1 MKASEFGQSLL
12 SDIRERN
19 QQEQRR
25 AEKRAKK
32 DAWKSLG
39 LKVAMNVAEDI
50 VSQRHQNL
58 MYNEGVMANKLKI
71 DTVYNEAS
79 NFTSQIKAAD
89 DFAGGRDAY
98 LRNELGASTDAYLKS
113 LYPTGTYNESQLN
126 SLKSTIVDGYFDK
139 YKEAF
144 ANREKANK
152 EFIASGNKEAYLNN
166 IKALKGDGT
175 IGSSITQLIKKIPGV
190 SALTGNMNSDLNTA
204 NTEILAKTDKLSQY
218 QKVYRKTKN
227 AELSKYITDNL
238 PKEGLGTPAAVVSDT
253 YETEINTGFGT
264 QKVRAVDVKTTDTQ
278 GNVQLFQQILSS
290 RGVTSLGNSQRN
302 ALADFA
308 ANASALKPEQYAV
321 GERTLLELENLE
333 AQGYASALDKFV
345 KDRNDTSPSNKEKY
359 NDETKL
365 IKTNAAKNIAAAGIY
380 AVSQGWGTASQ
391 GRAVALQVIKDDLK
405 QESPELDNFVLG
417 SQAPF
422 RTALA
427 INSTIENQA
436 ANAPSPHD
444 IATVLGDVSQMYQS
458 YKDMNITQRNALKG
472 ALENKNYFEGKINS
486 GPFKNNFDS
495 IVNAVEKAGEH
506 GLDVRSFPNV
516 SLFLDAVDT
525 RMEAVKMQ
533 KPEDSV
539 VASKKPTEDVDKIVF
554 EKPLTVEET
563 ESRLGRKLLSSER
576 PKVVSQ
582 NIRYNLFIKAGE
594 ELERVE
600 NLDKNNLTAKTYNAL
615 LKRAKKGYNK
625 TYQTYKYYY
634 IDNNRSLL
642 SPEV

>member
-98 LRNELGASTDAYLKS
+98 LRNELGASTDVYLKS

-190 SALTGNMNSDLNTA
+190 SALTGNMDSDLHTA

-227 AELSKYITDNL
+227 ALLSKHITDSL
-238 PKEGLGTPAAVVSDT
+238 PKEGLGTPAPVVSKA
-253 YETEINTGFGT
+253 YETEVDTGLGK
-264 QKVRAVDVKTTDTQ
+264 QKVQAVNVTTKDAN
-278 GNVQLFQQILSS
+278 GNVQMYQQILSS
-290 RGVTSLGNSQRN
+290 RGATSFGPYQRN
-302 ALADFA
+302 ALADFTSKA
-308 ANASALKPEQYAV
+308 AALKPEDYAV
-321 GERTLLELENLE
+321 GEMALLELTDLE
-333 AQGYASALDKFV
+333 AQGYANVLDKLI
-345 KDRNDTSPSNKEKY
+345 KKRNNTSPSNKEKY

-365 IKTNAAKNIAAAGIY
+365 IKTNAAKNITTAGLY
-380 AVSQGWGTASQ
+380 AVHQGWGTAKQ
-391 GRAVALQVIKDDLK
+391 GRAVGLQVIKDDLK

-417 SQAPF
+417 LQAPF
-422 RTALA
+422 NTALA
-427 INSTIENQA
+427 IYSTIESQA
-436 ANAPSPHD
+436 KNAPHPHS

-458 YKDMNITQRNALKG
+458 YKDMNVTQRGNLKNALEK
-472 ALENKNYFEGKINS
+472 ANYFEGKINS
-486 GPFKNNFDS
+486 GVFKNNFDF
-495 IVNAVEKAGEH
+495 IVAAVERVKEH
-506 GLDVRSFPNV
+506 G
-516 SLFLDAVDT
+516 VDINEHRT
-525 RMEAVKMQ
+525 MEGFITEVTKKLKAIELQ
-533 KPEDSV
+533 KPKDSEVVEDSNLV
-539 VASKKPTEDVDKIVF
+539 KPAEVKRTGRVSRTSPEYKNTVQNREYKKVIKTQ
-554 EKPLTVEET
+554 
-563 ESRLGRKLLSSER
+563 KLLNKIKNER
-576 PKVVSQ
+576 ETTYKTFMPKQ
-582 NIRYNLFIKAGE
+582 Y
-594 ELERVE
+594 ELLLNRVE
-600 NLDKNNLTAKTYNAL
+600 NTYNKL
-615 LKRAKKGYNK
+615 YKE
-625 TYQTYKYYY
+625 YQDMYGS
-634 IDNNRSLL
+634 INQDSLL
-642 SPEV
+642 SPKV